1 MTRAHGCSR
10 FQNKKA
16 IVTAGTLG
24 IGRAI
29 AERLCE
35 EGASVLLCSRKKK
48 NVDET
53 IAEMRARGLDV
64 HGMTCN
70 VSDFKEQGL
79 LVQKAVEL
87 WGKVDLVVANAGVN
101 PAAGPSLNTTNDA
114 YDKTMGINVKSVWEL
129 IKLAE
134 PHLNTNA
141 SLLFVSS
148 TAAYQPG
155 PPLGIY
161 GVSKTA
167 LVSLTKVLAQEL
179 GPKGIRVNALC
190 PGLVR
195 TRFAAALWKSELGQ
209 QQREALWLRR
219 LGDPEDMAGPA
230 TFMLSDDASFM
241 TGESM
246 VVSGGTY
253 SRL

>member
-1 MTRAHGCSR
+1 LHANNIKYSTGIL
-10 FQNKKA
+10 Q
-16 IVTAGTLG
+16 

-53 IAEMRARGLDV
+53 VNEMRARGFDV

-70 VSDFKEQGL
+70 VADIKEQEAF
-79 LVQKAVEL
+79 VQKAVDL
-87 WGKVDLVVANAGVN
+87 WGKIDVVVANAGVN
-101 PAAGPSLNTTNDA
+101 PAAGPTLSTSSAA
-114 YDKTMGINVKSVWEL
+114 YDKTMGINVKSVFEL
-129 IKLAE
+129 VALAE
-134 PHLNTNA
+134 PHLNKGA

-148 TAAYQPG
+148 TAAYQPSQ
-155 PPLGIY
+155 PLGIY

-195 TRFAAALWKSELGQ
+195 TRFASALWKSDIGK
-209 QQREALWLRR
+209 QQRESLWLRR
-219 LGDPEDMAGPA
+219 LGDPVDMAGPA
-230 TFMLSDDASFM
+230 SFMLSEDASFM
-241 TGESM
+241 TGESL